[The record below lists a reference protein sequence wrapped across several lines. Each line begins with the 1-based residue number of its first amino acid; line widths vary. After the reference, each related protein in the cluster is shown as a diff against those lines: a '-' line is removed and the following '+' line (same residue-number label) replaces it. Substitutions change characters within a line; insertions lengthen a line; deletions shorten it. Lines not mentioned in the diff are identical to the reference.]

1 MKVKRLWLK
10 FVYFAILNVYGLI

>member
-1 MKVKRLWLK
+1 MLWFK